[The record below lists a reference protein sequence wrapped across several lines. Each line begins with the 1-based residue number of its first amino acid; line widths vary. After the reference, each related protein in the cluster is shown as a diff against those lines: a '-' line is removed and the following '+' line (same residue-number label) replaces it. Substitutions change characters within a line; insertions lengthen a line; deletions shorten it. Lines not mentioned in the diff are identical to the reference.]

1 MTVTFRPARREDV
14 QLIVGLAG
22 SSGSG
27 KTMSALRIARGLAGD
42 RPFAVIDTERGRAL
56 HYGDDF
62 QPWEHAELEP
72 PFRPDAY
79 AEAITT
85 ADEAGY
91 PVIVI
96 DSFSHEHAGDGGLL
110 DWHDEEVQRMAGDD
124 ARRREQVKIAAW
136 IAPKT
141 SHKRLVSKLLQV
153 KAHLIIC
160 LRAEQQIEIGK
171 ENGKTVIRPKRSL
184 VGIDGWVP
192 VAEKS
197 LAYELTASFL
207 LTADQP
213 GVPKPIKLPERIRAF
228 MPLDQ
233 PLSEETGRLLGEWA
247 AGHGS
252 DDVDALVQRLLE
264 LATQAG
270 KLDATSKAIGEK
282 PRDAAWVKRQ
292 IKRLEESLAGEGGIA
307 EPRDGEGADV
317 AAAVG
322 STNPAAATPP
332 SPESDE
338 ADTPQFEIPVGARQ
352 DDQG

>member
-1 MTVTFRPARREDV
+1 MTVSFRPARRQDV

-27 KTMSALRIARGLAGD
+27 KTMGALKLARGLAGD
-42 RPFAVIDTERGRAL
+42 KPFAVIDTERGRAL

-91 PVIVI
+91 PVVVI

-124 ARRREQVKIAAW
+124 PRRREQVKIAAW

-141 SHKRLVSKLLQV
+141 SHKRLVSRLLQV

-184 VGIDGWVP
+184 TGLDGWVP
-192 VAEKS
+192 IAEKS

-228 MPLDQ
+228 LPLDQ

-247 AGHGS
+247 AGGA
-252 DDVDALVQRLLE
+252 DVEAELRARLLE
-264 LATQAG
+264 LADQAG
-270 KLDATSKAIGEK
+270 KRAEVEKALETARK
-282 PRDAAWVKRQ
+282 PDWYRRS
-292 IKRLEESLAGEGGIA
+292 IKRLEESLAEEGGPTSSDA
-307 EPRDGEGADV
+307 SDTTSSGAPSSASDDEQ
-317 AAAVG
+317 
-322 STNPAAATPP
+322 TRFPIPA
-332 SPESDE
+332 
-338 ADTPQFEIPVGARQ
+338 GARAHE
-352 DDQG
+352 DRN